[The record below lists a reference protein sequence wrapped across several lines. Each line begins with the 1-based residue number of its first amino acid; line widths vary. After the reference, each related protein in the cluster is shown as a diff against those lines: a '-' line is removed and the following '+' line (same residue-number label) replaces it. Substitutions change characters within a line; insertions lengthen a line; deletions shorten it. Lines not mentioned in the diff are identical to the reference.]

1 MSQFFFYLLEIVT
14 GLVTFL
20 RMDQI
25 ASVTTMEIPPLWV
38 TDEVE
43 QLLLEAA
50 EKTGKSHEEILEFC
64 LEHGIHKIL
73 EGLETGESNSEP
85 QNV

>member
-1 MSQFFFYLLEIVT
+1 MSQFFFYLVEIVT

-50 EKTGKSHEEILEFC
+50 EKTGKSHSQYYLSKDV
-64 LEHGIHKIL
+64 LNK
-73 EGLETGESNSEP
+73 SRASSW
-85 QNV
+85 